1 MNTVALEAQLRTA
14 KGKKSSNELRKNG
27 NIPCNLY
34 GGKENFSF
42 SSPLKSLRAVIY
54 TPDFT
59 VAMINING
67 TEHKAVVKE
76 LQFDPVTDSLK
87 HVDFLEL
94 VEGKTTMLE
103 IPVKLKGSPVG
114 VREGGKLWSR

>member
-42 SSPLKSLRAVIY
+42 SSPLKSLKVLLRS
-54 TPDFT
+54 
-59 VAMINING
+59 INL
-67 TEHKAVVKE
+67 VVSMKY
-76 LQFDPVTDSLK
+76 
-87 HVDFLEL
+87 
-94 VEGKTTMLE
+94 
-103 IPVKLKGSPVG
+103 
-114 VREGGKLWSR
+114 